1 MNADI
6 AFLLC
11 YNEEKLK
18 EGTSMK
24 QLFEILPNEWAEK
37 FLNTMKERIE
47 LSFTNEDAISLVQSK
62 AGGRGYLPKEQG
74 YPVNEEGKALS
85 FLAQIN
91 FAEMP
96 KMEHYPE
103 SGLLAFYVNYQN
115 DLYGLNFDNQT
126 EQNGF
131 RVFFFEDLEKE
142 SMTAEEQDV
151 YFEGIDKSDL
161 YTVVKGEY
169 KIAGRVSKELLLND
183 IQEFEKEFGS
193 DFYDVMEQIFGED
206 EDKADEL
213 FNLAID
219 GSQLGGYPFFM
230 QEDPRMRTENSYHDT
245 LLFQLASV
253 YSEEPGAKINIMWGM
268 SGVGNFFIN
277 KQDLINRD
285 FSNVIY
291 NWDC

>member
-1 MNADI
+1 
-6 AFLLC
+6 
-11 YNEEKLK
+11 
-18 EGTSMK
+18 MK

-47 LSFTNEDAISLVQSK
+47 LSFTSGDSISLVESK
-62 AGGRGYLPKEQG
+62 VGGRGYLPKEQG

-96 KMEHYPE
+96 KMEDYPE
-103 SGLLAFYVNYQN
+103 SGLLAFYVNYQS
-115 DLYGLNFDNQT
+115 DLYGLDFDDQA

-131 RVFFFEDLEKE
+131 RVFFFEDLERV

-169 KIAGRVSKELLLND
+169 KIAGRVTKELLMND
-183 IQEFEKEFGS
+183 ILEFEKEFGS
-193 DFYDVMEQIFGED
+193 GFYDVMEQIFGDD
-206 EDKADEL
+206 EEKANEL
-213 FNLAID
+213 FDLATYS
-219 GSQLGGYPFFM
+219 SQIGGFPFFT
-230 QEDPRMRTENSYHDT
+230 QEDPRIRTENSYHDT
-245 LLFQLASV
+245 LLFQLDSE
-253 YSEEPGAKINIMWGM
+253 YSEEPGCEINIMWGM

-285 FSNVIY
+285 FSNVIF